1 MRMLT
6 CGCLRKAT
14 ALEIM
19 SSRSAPAPEPPVS
32 SSFAMV
38 ARRCVRWGRMR
49 SGVAQREGFDSKGRL
64 ETAKF

>member
-19 SSRSAPAPEPPVS
+19 SSRSAPAPDPPVS

-38 ARRCVRWGRMR
+38 ARRCVRWGRR
-49 SGVAQREGFDSKGRL
+49 GKTRVESRKGK
-64 ETAKF
+64 A

>member
-38 ARRCVRWGRMR
+38 ARRCVRWGREVR
-49 SGVAQREGFDSKGRL
+49 TRVESRKGK
-64 ETAKF
+64 A

>member
-38 ARRCVRWGRMR
+38 ARRCVRWGRMGGLESR
-49 SGVAQREGFDSKGRL
+49 KGK
-64 ETAKF
+64 A

>member
-38 ARRCVRWGRMR
+38 ARRCVRWGRMETR
-49 SGVAQREGFDSKGRL
+49 VESRKGK
-64 ETAKF
+64 A

>member
-38 ARRCVRWGRMR
+38 AQALRALGKDEVWSR
-49 SGVAQREGFDSKGRL
+49 AKGRL
-64 ETAKF
+64 EMAKF